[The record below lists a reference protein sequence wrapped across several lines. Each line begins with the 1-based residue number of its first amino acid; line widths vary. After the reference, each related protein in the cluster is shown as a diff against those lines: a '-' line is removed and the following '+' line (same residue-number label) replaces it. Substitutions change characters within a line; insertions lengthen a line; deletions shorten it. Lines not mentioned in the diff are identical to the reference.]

1 MARGKQHIDW
11 GSYIKTFG
19 AMAVGLV
26 GLAITFY
33 FSTKSFEESTKSVLT
48 KHEAQFIEVGRKFEG
63 FNDTLKKNYDDWA
76 RQNKLDQEKAE
87 QIRKADQDKSDAMRQ
102 KFLDSFNLFGIQ
114 AAETRVQINV
124 VSEQLKDV
132 RSKLDMIQD
141 VQRQDTRSR
150 PAGSTTGR

>member
-1 MARGKQHIDW
+1 MARGKQHVDW

-76 RQNKLDQEKAE
+76 RQNKVDQEKAE
-87 QIRKADQDKSDAMRQ
+87 AQRKADQEKSEAMRQ
-102 KFLDSFNLFGIQ
+102 KFLDSFNVFGVQ
-114 AAETRVQINV
+114 SAETKVQVNNIAK
-124 VSEQLKDV
+124 QLDAV
-132 RSKLDMIQD
+132 TSKLDMIQD